1 MARGSRGLHE
11 AGRRW
16 PLRSVGWT
24 SRPVPGPGSQLRP
37 PLCVPLSTPPRLPA
51 LSLHCSPS
59 FLSSVL
65 LFSPPPPVPCF
76 LAVCVRLPFLCA
88 PPSQVSIFFPLPQP
102 LSCFFSFFLAFS
114 WVSLSVCPQAVPA
127 LTASFSPCR
136 PVPVSSLPGLVCL
149 PVALPV
155 SPPAFREGS
164 HDL

>member
-65 LFSPPPPVPCF
+65 LFSPPPRSLLPCS
-76 LAVCVRLPFLCA
+76 LCPPTLPLRPPFPSLYLFS
-88 PPSQVSIFFPLPQP
+88 PPSASL
-102 LSCFFSFFLAFS
+102 LLFFLLSGFLLG
-114 WVSLSVCPQAVPA
+114 LSVCLSPGCACPHCLLLSLPA
-127 LTASFSPCR
+127 CPRLFLARPRLSPCR
-136 PVPVSSLPGLVCL
+136 PACLSPCFPGRQ
-149 PVALPV
+149 P
-155 SPPAFREGS
+155 
-164 HDL
+164 